1 MKKLLYI
8 IFGVMGA
15 LMFIQCSDWTE
26 MEPKFTEPVNING
39 EDYYK
44 AGSTLAAYTIFNT
57 IFNKKA
63 SCKTDVCVDMADE
76 AYKVIEELK
85 K

>member
-44 AGSTLAAYTIFNT
+44 ALREY
-57 IFNKKA
+57 KKSIIRLFSA
-63 SCKTDVCVDMADE
+63 GTVNGPE
-76 AYKVIEELK
+76 PERI
-85 K
+85 

>member
-26 MEPKFTEPVNING
+26 MEPKFTEPVNINKSI
-39 EDYYK
+39 YNWLLLN
-44 AGSTLAAYTIFNT
+44 SLQ
-57 IFNKKA
+57 
-63 SCKTDVCVDMADE
+63 
-76 AYKVIEELK
+76 VISRKYGRSL
-85 K
+85 

>member
-26 MEPKFTEPVNING
+26 MEPKVHRTG
-39 EDYYK
+39 EYQW
-44 AGSTLAAYTIFNT
+44 
-57 IFNKKA
+57 
-63 SCKTDVCVDMADE
+63 
-76 AYKVIEELK
+76 
-85 K
+85 

>member
-26 MEPKFTEPVNING
+26 MEPKFTEPVNIKSIRNPIIRLFSAGTVNG
-39 EDYYK
+39 PEPER
-44 AGSTLAAYTIFNT
+44 I
-57 IFNKKA
+57 
-63 SCKTDVCVDMADE
+63 
-76 AYKVIEELK
+76 
-85 K
+85 